1 MELHGIITTVD
12 DGEAVVFLEPA
23 SVGGELAAANHPA
36 AGRYVDAESA
46 RQAVTRHAPSSEFI
60 AITHGDFAF

>member
-12 DGEAVVFLEPA
+12 DGEAVVFLEPLG
-23 SVGGELAAANHPA
+23 VGGELAAANHPA

-46 RQAVTRHAPSSEFI
+46 RQAVIHHAPASEFI
-60 AITHGDFAF
+60 AVGDSDLAF